1 MAIKQRSSRKFGF
14 SSDDN
19 GDFLEI
25 GPAGTSMTGG
35 VLAIQFVPDG
45 AFSGT
50 ITLMGKVFGTAAKEA
65 NDQFMPI
72 MYRPITINN
81 VAADFT
87 VPVATAITGPST
99 INVPSNGVSIAL
111 LVTCNAGTCQVV
123 SWNLQGA
130 FQG

>member
-14 SSDDN
+14 STDDN

-25 GPAGTSMTGG
+25 GPAGTSSTGG
-35 VLAIQFVPDG
+35 VMAIQLIPDQNFVG
-45 AFSGT
+45 SVV
-50 ITLMGKVFGTAAKEA
+50 IHGKIMGTAARDA
-65 NDQFMPI
+65 NVQFMPV
-72 MYRPITINN
+72 MYRPITLNN

-87 VPVATAITGPST
+87 IPIATAVPGNST

-111 LVTCNAGTCQVV
+111 LVTCSAGTCQVV